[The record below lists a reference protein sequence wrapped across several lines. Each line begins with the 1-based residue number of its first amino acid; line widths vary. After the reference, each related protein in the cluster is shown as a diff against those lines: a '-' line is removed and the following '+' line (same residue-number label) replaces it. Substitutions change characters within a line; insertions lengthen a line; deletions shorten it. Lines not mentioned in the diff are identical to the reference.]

1 MHRLIHRSR
10 LSLQSLVSL
19 QRISNL
25 MIRAS
30 RDSTR
35 QNNILSDIHQYM
47 RHSQSAEDEQ
57 RRFDTLVEALNN
69 ARDNFQIGRLLTAS
83 DHQSES
89 STSRKEPLML
99 ALLPPTD
106 GITGSG
112 VSSGLTSSSEASSE
126 LTVPNSASQPDAY
139 FNSVFKLDINR
150 FRKNACRAFCSC
162 ICHRRQRRTKRGMLG
177 RLTLGYSSLPFYTPT
192 CSEESCANRSKFSAT
207 ITYHFPAWFFLRVIS
222 LIFVTSIFGDPFIGI
237 KLRPMTQIF
246 SLFRYSSVGD
256 VEGLRRLFKRGEV
269 HPSSSFLGGWT
280 ALHVCKI
287 LLSLLLIIAT

>member
-1 MHRLIHRSR
+1 
-10 LSLQSLVSL
+10 
-19 QRISNL
+19 
-25 MIRAS
+25 MIQAS
-30 RDSTR
+30 RDTTR

-47 RHSQSAEDEQ
+47 RHSQNAEDEQ
-57 RRFDTLVEALNN
+57 RRVNILVEALNN

-83 DHQSES
+83 DHRSES
-89 STSRKEPLML
+89 STSRENPVML
-99 ALLPPTD
+99 ALLPPTSTGD
-106 GITGSG
+106 STTGSL
-112 VSSGLTSSSEASSE
+112 VSSGLTLSSDVSPE
-126 LTVPNSASQPDAY
+126 LNVPNSASQPDAY

-150 FRKNACRAFCSC
+150 FRKKACMAFCSC

-177 RLTLGYSSLPFYTPT
+177 RLTLGYSSLPFHTPK

-237 KLRPMTQIF
+237 KLRPMTQTF

-256 VEGLRRLFKRGEV
+256 VEGLKRLFKRGEV

-287 LLSLLLIIAT
+287 LPSLLLIIVTSVRAN